1 MKIGCGLRWQAML
14 LTRLVKR
21 RVRLQGDEGTALVE
35 LAIAVPILMMLLTG
49 AASFALGFYSLQ
61 QLGNATANAT
71 QYEAAQQGISTNP
84 CTDIVTQITTTLPS
98 WTASK
103 FSYSISI
110 TDSSGTAHLFP
121 TTAGSMDSGSAFTC
135 ASLASDEAQNEP
147 ITVTV
152 SYTYSW
158 LPVFRFTP
166 SSALTSTD
174 TVMAE

>member
-1 MKIGCGLRWQAML
+1 MKIGCSLRRQAIL
-14 LTRLVKR
+14 LAQRLKR
-21 RVRLQGDEGTALVE
+21 VARFRGEEGTSLVE
-35 LAIAVPILMMLLTG
+35 LAIAVPIMMTLLTG
-49 AASFALGFYSLQ
+49 AASFSLGFYSLQ
-61 QLGNATANAT
+61 QLGNATAAAT
-71 QYEAAQQGISTNP
+71 QYEASQQGISTNP

-121 TTAGSMDSGSAFTC
+121 TSAGTMDAGSAFTC
-135 ASLASDEAQNEP
+135 ASLASDEAAGEP

-152 SYTYSW
+152 QYTYSW
-158 LPVFRFTP
+158 LPVFKFTP